1 MSYGQG
7 ASTML
12 SMIKMGLD
20 LQEQKKLK
28 KEAEEQERTRPKI
41 QRDANADYN
50 LNLTES
56 ELANG
61 MSARAEKAYNDANDR
76 QFSSS
81 LGAIL
86 RGGGDVNS
94 VGAIYGAGEDG
105 RLKLA
110 MMRDSNRLNQISN
123 VLNQSKYVDERNY
136 VTPWQVN
143 IDQPWR
149 DKTSAIAE
157 ARRQNAA
164 NVERDWGT
172 VTSSLSG
179 MGADSSLKDDT
190 TKTTTT
196 QATGASA
203 LGGASGYM
211 SGGSI
216 AGFAGG

>member
-172 VTSSLSG
+172 VVEMIAFRDAGISKSGLTSGTYIIRIKGGGLTITLLHFTIILS
-179 MGADSSLKDDT
+179 
-190 TKTTTT
+190 
-196 QATGASA
+196 
-203 LGGASGYM
+203 
-211 SGGSI
+211 
-216 AGFAGG
+216 